1 MTSRLVYLLLI
12 GGFGQLWCFSPSY
25 ALLFDK
31 ARSRHISH
39 LGVGGE
45 DSGIISVS
53 VQNQFPDATP
63 EQAKDAWVEYHW
75 RKGGG
80 LPIFIVSSEDS
91 PKERTIY
98 PTLMKE
104 QLLLNDYDVIENQ
117 EDNQS
122 SVEISYKVTDAG
134 PFFPGIIPGS
144 HSANVTFECTNQAT
158 VMNWDVSFQTTKFY
172 TLYQAITQ
180 WTVGTAASTV
190 EECLTFPRCLVVK
203 TVIDG
208 DIDPYLARKECLEFV
223 WRSGGGL
230 PLPPPIPFGD
240 VLDEGDGS
248 ARRNLLRIPPLITES
263 IIETATTEEKTS
275 FQYRLNN
282 PGWTTFPFLLHTHIG
297 NVSFSS
303 TAKGLAIDWEVE
315 IRPYQIMKPIVEKLV
330 EATVSTLV
338 RNLRVRL
345 LEPEAVVTIKPP
357 RGNAN
362 LTMGLKEFGKV
373 SKSSWVG
380 GVLESHLSD
389 QRSTKEQ
396 TLSLIQPWTWGRSG
410 PGDERD
416 IVQYQWTDGK

>member
-1 MTSRLVYLLLI
+1 MTSRLVHLLLI
-12 GGFGQLWCFSPSY
+12 GGFGQLWSFSPRY
-25 ALLFDK
+25 TNTLVHK
-31 ARSRHISH
+31 EMRSRHKSQ
-39 LGVGGE
+39 LGVGRE
-45 DSGIISVS
+45 ENGIISVS
-53 VQNQFPDATP
+53 VQKRFPDATP
-63 EQAKDAWVEYHW
+63 AQAKDAWMDYHW
-75 RKGGG
+75 MKGGG

-104 QLLLNDYDVIENQ
+104 QLYDDDVE
-117 EDNQS
+117 EDQS
-122 SVEISYKVTDAG
+122 CVEISYKVTDAG
-134 PFFPGIIPGS
+134 PFFPGITSGS
-144 HSANVTFECTNQAT
+144 HSANVTFECTNRET
-158 VMNWDVSFQTTKFY
+158 VMNWDVSFETTKFY
-172 TLYQAITQ
+172 TLYDAVTQ

-190 EECLTFPRCLVVK
+190 EECLTLPRCLNVK

-208 DIDPYLARKECLEFV
+208 DIDPYFARKECLEFV
-223 WRSGGGL
+223 WASGGGL

-240 VLDEGDGS
+240 KLEEGDGS
-248 ARRNLLRIPPLITES
+248 ARRNLLRIPPIITES
-263 IIETATTEEKTS
+263 IISTATTEEKTS
-275 FQYRLNN
+275 FQYQLNN

-303 TAKGLAIDWEVE
+303 TAQGLAIDWEVE

-345 LEPEAVVTIKPP
+345 IKPEAVVTIQPP

-373 SKSSWVG
+373 SKSSWLG

-389 QRSTKEQ
+389 RRSTKEQ

-410 PGDERD
+410 SGDERD
-416 IVQYQWTDGK
+416 IVQYQWTDGN